1 MESRFIIRD
10 CNGAVIGRPTGYDA
24 HQHATLAMRPGTKA
38 RKQAEAALEAR
49 CEVDP
54 SACTLYKMKLEWVEA

>member
-10 CNGAVIGRPTGYDA
+10 CNNDIIGNPQGYRA
-24 HQHATLAMRPGTKA
+24 HHHATLAMRPGTKA
-38 RKQAEAALEAR
+38 LKQAQAALETKQAA
-49 CEVDP
+49 DP